1 MVVVEAGKQSER
13 DGHMAWDKDSDRD
26 GNWNKGESW
35 NLGLVY
41 NLHDEVVQEVVA
53 WNFHETLGK
62 QLPAHTSFW
71 RKKWEGQEHVRVRCQ
86 HETTGR
92 LPATE
97 QEEEDRQAR
106 RHKKGPRR
114 GRGPVYSVKF
124 NEPNQLYATRSLAK
138 KVLFQVSWPHS
149 FFHFNGNAKNN
160 KNKQQE

>member
-1 MVVVEAGKQSER
+1 VKHAKRELGCYKGAAG
-13 DGHMAWDKDSDRD
+13 GDK
-26 GNWNKGESW
+26 K
-35 NLGLVY
+35 
-41 NLHDEVVQEVVA
+41 VA
-53 WNFHETLGK
+53 TR
-62 QLPAHTSFW
+62 W
-71 RKKWEGQEHVRVRCQ
+71 RRRRRRCGSVSKK
-86 HETTGR
+86 R
-92 LPATE
+92 LNSKKKR
-97 QEEEDRQAR
+97 EEDRQAR